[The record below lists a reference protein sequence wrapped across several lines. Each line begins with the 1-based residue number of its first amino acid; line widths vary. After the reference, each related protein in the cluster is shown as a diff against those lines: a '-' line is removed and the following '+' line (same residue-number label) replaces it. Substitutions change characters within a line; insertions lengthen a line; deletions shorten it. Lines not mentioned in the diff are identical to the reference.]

1 MENPMSA
8 SRFLIVLLVCA
19 LLGGCDSSEVEADQE
34 SPVPLAHEAVLTAP
48 GAGASEI
55 STGDLQQI
63 LKDQSAVVLDTRP
76 YKEWSVSHIPGAVN
90 VAPKPGVPMALYTSD
105 VAEIGR
111 LVEGNKSQPLVLY
124 CNGPFCGKSKRVAKE
139 LLEAEYTNVSRYQLG
154 APGWRTLVGV
164 MEIELDGIR
173 YVFNNDQTA
182 VWIDVRDPLA
192 FAEGSIPGARNLP
205 HSGVLPGK
213 DVGEVFAA
221 KNDGRLPMED
231 HNTRIIVFGQDGDQA
246 REVADA
252 LAREAFH
259 NVTYFADSYEAVKA
273 PIDQ

>member
-1 MENPMSA
+1 MVA
-8 SRFLIVLLVCA
+8 SRILIVLLLCVMSGNCH
-19 LLGGCDSSEVEADQE
+19 SSKDEADQE
-34 SPVPLAHEAVLTAP
+34 REALLAHQALLETPV
-48 GAGASEI
+48 AGAPEI
-55 STGDLQQI
+55 STNELQRV
-63 LKDQSAVVLDTRP
+63 LKDQSAVLLDTRP
-76 YKEWSVSHIPGAVN
+76 YMEWSVSHIPGALN

-111 LVEGNKSQPLVLY
+111 LIGGNKSQPLVLY

-164 MEIELDGIR
+164 MEIEPDGIR
-173 YVFNNDQTA
+173 YVFKKDRTA
-182 VWIDVRDPLA
+182 VWIDIRDA
-192 FAEGSIPGARNLP
+192 GKFQAGSIAGARNLP

-221 KNDGRLPMED
+221 KNDGRLPMKD
-231 HNTRIIVFGQDGDQA
+231 HNTRIIVFGENSQQA
-246 REVADA
+246 REVAGA

-259 NVTYFADSYEAVKA
+259 NVTYFSGSYDALA
-273 PIDQ
+273 ALIDR

>member
-1 MENPMSA
+1 MSV
-8 SRFLIVLLVCA
+8 SRSLVILLVCA
-19 LLGGCDSSEVEADQE
+19 LSGGCDSSKVDADQD
-34 SPVPLAHEAVLTAP
+34 SPVPLAHEAVLATP
-48 GAGASEI
+48 GAGAPEI
-55 STGDLQQI
+55 STDELQQI
-63 LKDQSAVVLDTRP
+63 LENQSAVVLDTRP
-76 YKEWSVSHIPGAVN
+76 YREWSVSHIPGALN
-90 VAPKPGVPMALYTSD
+90 VAPKPGVPIALYTSD

-111 LVEGNKSQPLVLY
+111 LVDGDKSRPLVLY

-139 LLEAEYTNVSRYQLG
+139 LLEDEYTNVNRYQLG

-164 MEIELDGIR
+164 MEIEPDGIR
-173 YVFNNDQTA
+173 YVYNNDGTA
-182 VWIDVRDPLA
+182 VWIDVRDPQA

-231 HNTRIIVFGQDGDQA
+231 HNTRIIVFGQDSEKA
-246 REVADA
+246 SEVTEA

-259 NVTYFADSYEAVKA
+259 NVAFFSGSYEAVKA
-273 PIDQ
+273 SIDQ